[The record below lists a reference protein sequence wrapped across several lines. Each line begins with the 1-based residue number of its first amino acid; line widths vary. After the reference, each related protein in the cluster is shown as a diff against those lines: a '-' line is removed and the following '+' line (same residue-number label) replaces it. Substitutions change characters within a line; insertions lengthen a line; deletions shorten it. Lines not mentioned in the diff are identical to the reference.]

1 MFIWLFLFY
10 VSFTPWDEIMLSAAV
25 AKTARHLVC
34 VYRPCKESISKE
46 MNDDDYLN
54 LHSMTKL
61 SAFRK

>member
-1 MFIWLFLFY
+1 
-10 VSFTPWDEIMLSAAV
+10 MLSAAV

-46 MNDDDYLN
+46 MNDDYLN